1 MNIFVYGNEEQQK
14 EIQSIN
20 PAGNYVFTF
29 ENKLPENEDYKNHDA
44 FLLLADFCGLPV
56 DEDTNRCCPV
66 SSLPTTDK
74 IDFSLFGNKPVLINA
89 VTETLAEL
97 HFPANVSRINAWP
110 GFLKRESWEIASNE
124 GERIENIFKDFNRKF
139 FFVKDEPG
147 FVSARVISM
156 IINEAFFSF
165 GENVS
170 TEEEIDLAMKFGT
183 NYPQG
188 PFEWA
193 QAIGIEKVYF
203 LLKKLSEKE
212 ERYCPAPVL
221 KKLFLEETAKDFIR

>member
-20 PAGNYVFTF
+20 LPGNFVFTF
-29 ENKLPENEDYKNHDA
+29 KNKFPENHDFKA
-44 FLLLADFCGLPV
+44 HDIFFILSGFSA
-56 DEDTNRCCPV
+56 ET
-66 SSLPTTDK
+66 
-74 IDFSLFGNKPVLINA
+74 DFSLFENKPVLINA
-89 VTETLAEL
+89 VTETLADL
-97 HFPANVSRINAWP
+97 NLPLNISRINGWP
-110 GFLKRESWEIASNE
+110 GFLQRDIWEIASYDVA
-124 GERIENIFKDFNRKF
+124 RIKNIFEGFGRKI

-156 IINEAFFSF
+156 IINEAFFAL

-170 TEEEIDLAMKFGT
+170 TTEEIDLAMKLGT

-193 QAIGIEKVYF
+193 DRIGIEKIYF

-212 ERYCPAPVL
+212 ERYLPAPYL
-221 KKLFLEETAKDFIR
+221 KELFLQQTSNDFTK